1 MLGLKKL
8 AVSVKSKI
16 NSLRRKKGYK
26 KVEKSD
32 NIKKEIRSKK
42 VSKKVKKPNEENLKL
57 VESPKSDTFVL

>member
-32 NIKKEIRSKK
+32 NIKKEVR
-42 VSKKVKKPNEENLKL
+42 SKKVKKPNEENLKL

>member
-8 AVSVKSKI
+8 AVSVKTKI

-42 VSKKVKKPNEENLKL
+42 VKKPNEENLKL

>member
-42 VSKKVKKPNEENLKL
+42 VKKPNEENLKL

>member
-8 AVSVKSKI
+8 AVSVKTKI

-42 VSKKVKKPNEENLKL
+42 VKKPNEENLKL
-57 VESPKSDTFVL
+57 VESPQSDTFVL

>member
-8 AVSVKSKI
+8 AISVKTKI

-42 VSKKVKKPNEENLKL
+42 VKKPNEENLKL

>member
-8 AVSVKSKI
+8 AVSVKTKI

-42 VSKKVKKPNEENLKL
+42 VKKPSEENLKL